1 MPWPQDSIPAT
12 RPGPLAHRSKR
23 HPVRVDHLVNDQHK
37 LTSVSAKEVRGP
49 QPVGCSRPRLER
61 SGRYQQAEEA
71 VPWGATSGAYVGEGR
86 ASRRMW
92 RKLSHGRHRRCGL
105 PESSSVTASTVRLG
119 SNACRARWPATH
131 PLTLV
136 ENFCLSRRC
145 PSSLPVD
152 PGERPAAAPVG
163 NKALSSVPGVLL
175 CRPFPMI
182 FPSVR
187 PFFRPSLPAPSASTG
202 WPLWP
207 ALQGD
212 RRCCT

>member
-1 MPWPQDSIPAT
+1 MTFPPKKGPRHVGALATRFDPDNEAGATGAQVQASPRSGGSLGRGPAQADVGQRKGSTGSAARGVFPSPSGAVWQIPAC
-12 RPGPLAHRSKR
+12 G
-23 HPVRVDHLVNDQHK
+23 
-37 LTSVSAKEVRGP
+37 RGR
-49 QPVGCSRPRLER
+49 PVGSNLKN
-61 SGRYQQAEEA
+61 
-71 VPWGATSGAYVGEGR
+71 AYVGKGR

-92 RKLSHGRHRRCGL
+92 GKPSHGRHRRCGL

-131 PLTLV
+131 PTTLV

-187 PFFRPSLPAPSASTG
+187 PFFRPSSPAPSASTG
-202 WPLWP
+202 
-207 ALQGD
+207 
-212 RRCCT
+212 